1 MRILVVD
8 DNEKNVRLLADVL
21 EARGYAVLTAK
32 SGGEGLERAWKEA
45 PDLVLM
51 DVQMPGM
58 SGTEAMQRLKA
69 DPRSAALPVVAVT
82 ALAMSGDEAQLL
94 AAGFDGYV
102 SKPLAFKSMLATV
115 ERFRDPGRAPGD

>member
-8 DNEKNVRLLADVL
+8 DNERNLRLLADVL
-21 EARGYAVLTAK
+21 TAKGYEVLTAT
-32 SGGEGLERAWKEA
+32 SGPEGLGRAWNEA

-58 SGTEAMQRLKA
+58 SGTEAMRRLK
-69 DPRSAALPVVAVT
+69 DDVRSASLPVVAVT

-94 AAGFDGYV
+94 EAGFDAYIG
-102 SKPLAFKSMLATV
+102 KPVAFGPMLETV
-115 ERFRDPGRAPGD
+115 ARLLRA